1 MQWVTNTSSATAGG
15 VGGGGADYHGRV
27 VLVTGGTKG
36 VGRGI
41 AERFANAGANVVVC
55 ARNLV
60 DNLPAGWSF
69 VSADLRDGESAWKM
83 VDDVAQM
90 HGRIDVVVN
99 NAGGSPP
106 ADTTTASPRFTER
119 IVALNLLSAIY
130 VSQRANHHMQSGGG
144 GSIINIGSVVSMRPS
159 PTVAAYGAAKAGL
172 TNFTLTSAQEWAP
185 KVRVNCV
192 TVGMVLTE
200 QAQLHYGTES
210 RIAGVADSIPMKRF
224 ALPSDV
230 GDACVYLASDAAS
243 YVTGANLVLN
253 GGGDRPPFLDIA
265 D

>member
-1 MQWVTNTSSATAGG
+1 MTSETHSS
-15 VGGGGADYHGRV
+15 HLSPLSGRV

-41 AERFANAGANVVVC
+41 AERFAQAGATIVVC
-55 ARNLV
+55 ARNRV
-60 DNLPAGWSF
+60 DDLPGSWSF
-69 VSADLRDGESAWKM
+69 HSADLREGDSAWAL
-83 VDDVAQM
+83 VDDVVAT
-90 HGRIDVVVN
+90 HGSLDVLVN

-130 VSQRANHHMQSGGG
+130 TSQRANHHMQERGSGC
-144 GSIINIGSVVSMRPS
+144 IINIGSVVSQRPS

-172 TNFTLTSAQEWAP
+172 VNFTMTSAQEWAP
-185 KVRVNCV
+185 LVRVNCV

-200 QAQLHYGTES
+200 QAQLHYGSES
-210 RIAGVADSIPMKRF
+210 RMTGVADSIPMKRF
-224 ALPSDV
+224 ATPTDV
-230 GDACVYLASDAAS
+230 GDACVFLAGDSAS
-243 YVTGANLVLN
+243 YITGANLVLN
-253 GGGDRPPFLDIA
+253 GGGDRPPFLDVA

>member
-1 MQWVTNTSSATAGG
+1 MLSVTNASEATDGG
-15 VGGGGADYHGRV
+15 TRGGRAVHEGRI

-41 AERFANAGANVVVC
+41 AESFARAGAKVVVC
-55 ARNLV
+55 ARNPIG
-60 DNLPAGWSF
+60 DLPVGWSF

-83 VDDVAQM
+83 VDEVVQL
-90 HGRIDVVVN
+90 HGRLDVVVN

-106 ADTTTASPRFTER
+106 ADTTTVSPRFTER

-130 VSQRANHHMQSGGG
+130 VSQRANHHMQSSNG

-200 QAQLHYGTES
+200 QAHLHYGSES

-224 ALPSDV
+224 AMPSDV
-230 GDACVYLASDAAS
+230 GDACVYLASNAAS

>member
-1 MQWVTNTSSATAGG
+1 MTNGGSSTSLAE
-15 VGGGGADYHGRV
+15 RV

-41 AERFANAGANVVVC
+41 AAAFAKAGARVVVC
-55 ARNLV
+55 ARNPV
-60 DNLPAGWSF
+60 DDLPADWSF
-69 VSADLRDGESAWKM
+69 HAADLRDGDRAWKLIDE
-83 VDDVAQM
+83 VVESHGQLDVL
-90 HGRIDVVVN
+90 VN

-130 VSQRANHHMQSGGG
+130 ASQRANHHMQQLRGGA
-144 GSIINIGSVVSMRPS
+144 IVNIGSVVSMRPS

-172 TNFTLTSAQEWAP
+172 VNFTMTSAQEWAP
-185 KVRVNCV
+185 RVRVNCV

-200 QAQLHYGTES
+200 QAALHYGSES
-210 RIAGVADSIPMKRF
+210 RIAGVAESIPMKRF
-224 ALPSDV
+224 ASPADV
-230 GDACVYLASDAAS
+230 GDACVYLAGDSAS
-243 YVTGANLVLN
+243 YITGANLVLN
-253 GGGDRPPFLDIA
+253 GGGDRPPFLDVA

>member
-1 MQWVTNTSSATAGG
+1 MTNTDDTTQ
-15 VGGGGADYHGRV
+15 GGASGSPASLEDRI

-41 AERFANAGANVVVC
+41 AERFARAGARIVVC
-55 ARNLV
+55 ARNQV
-60 DNLPAGWSF
+60 DDLPADWSF
-69 VSADLRDGESAWKM
+69 VSADLRDGESAWTM
-83 VDDVAQM
+83 VDEVVRTHGGLDVL
-90 HGRIDVVVN
+90 VN

-119 IVALNLLSAIY
+119 IIALNLLSAIY
-130 VSQRANHHMQSGGG
+130 VSQRANHHMQQQRGGA
-144 GSIINIGSVVSMRPS
+144 IVNIGSVVSMRPS

-172 TNFTLTSAQEWAP
+172 VNFTLTSAQEWAP

-200 QAQLHYGTES
+200 QAQLHYGSEA
-210 RIAGVADSIPMKRF
+210 RIAGVAESIPMKRF
-224 ALPSDV
+224 ASPADV
-230 GDACVYLASDAAS
+230 GDACVYLASDSAS